1 MKKIT
6 IWYWISTILL
16 TLALG
21 IGSVMAL
28 FSPEAGEPVTRLG
41 YPAYLPAFLGVAR
54 LLALAV
60 ILIPNGYALL
70 KEWAYAGLAF
80 DLIGAIYSHIAFGDP
95 ITQWLGILPPV
106 LFLVGSY
113 VFYHKKMRS
122 TTI

>member
-6 IWYWISTILL
+6 ILYWVCTSLL
-16 TLALG
+16 TLVLG
-21 IGSVMAL
+21 IGSVMVFL
-28 FSPEAGEPVTRLG
+28 SPEAGEPVTRLG
-41 YPAYLPAFLGVAR
+41 YPTYLPAFLGVAR
-54 LLALAV
+54 LLALGV
-60 ILIPNGYALL
+60 ILIPSGYALL

-113 VFYHKKMRS
+113 VFYHKKLKS
-122 TTI
+122 IDA